1 MLWAACSL
9 WSSPWILC
17 SILAPN
23 IKVSDFQADSLV
35 NPTYFKF
42 RSKCSKTDPF
52 RVGCDVYLGQG
63 VLLLVLP
70 WHGVTYGPLVGLSLG
85 HYWCLVMVGP
95 YLAAAVIHSTCSPSY
110 TLQVCFSGS
119 YSGHSSRIGAAS
131 TIAAAGQKVQDHL
144 INTLG
149 SIVYCCLPAL
159 HPYSSQF
166 DRSRFPTSSY
176 CTYGTFGSYLEMDAS
191 GWAS

>member
-17 SILAPN
+17 SILVPN
-23 IKVSDFQADSLV
+23 IKVSDFQAASLV

-85 HYWCLVMVGP
+85 HYWRLVMVGSLP
-95 YLAAAVIHSTCSPSY
+95 GSSCHSQH
-110 TLQVCFSGS
+110 LQSILHSAGFSGS
-119 YSGHSSRIGAAS
+119 YSSHSSRIGAAS
-131 TIAAAGQKVQDHL
+131 TVAAAGQKVQDHL

-149 SIVYCCLPAL
+149 SIV
-159 HPYSSQF
+159 
-166 DRSRFPTSSY
+166 
-176 CTYGTFGSYLEMDAS
+176 
-191 GWAS
+191 